1 MSVYGIS
8 KFIDKKT
15 NKSYLINNYEFYPEF
30 SQGSKDYFGKY
41 DDLINVKSNVFG
53 YKSDELIDIES
64 ILESK
69 IIPLAIKNFLKK
81 NKEFD
86 KDDLS
91 IKQIKKF
98 IELQVKI
105 EGPMIT
111 KYYQSQG
118 KTSAIIYSSNL
129 IIGKLEDQLLMIKN
143 YMSKSFDEPIHIS
156 KISDNLIY
164 ERIAKTRL
172 PLN

>member
-1 MSVYGIS
+1 M
-8 KFIDKKT
+8 
-15 NKSYLINNYEFYPEF
+15 
-30 SQGSKDYFGKY
+30 
-41 DDLINVKSNVFG
+41 
-53 YKSDELIDIES
+53 
-64 ILESK
+64 
-69 IIPLAIKNFLKK
+69 AIKNFLKK